1 MRALAKAVSV
11 LFHPLLF
18 PLYGSALILA
28 VNPNLY
34 GYFGEKVH
42 FLWLIIVFILTCL
55 FPAIWLVMM
64 KRLEMIDNLQLDT
77 ANERIIPFIATAT
90 FYLMATWMFKPSVTM
105 KVPSNLLIFYMMM
118 GGTVAIFV
126 SFFINIFSKI
136 SLHAVGG
143 GSLIGLGMLMIRFS
157 TYDLRIVFIALILL
171 AGLIGTARLVLEK
184 HTPLQVFTGYLVGF
198 TGQFVAFSII
208 SRFV

>member
-1 MRALAKAVSV
+1 MRAFAKVISI

-18 PLYGSALILA
+18 PTYGSLFVLA

-42 FLWLIIVFILTCL
+42 ILWLIIVFILTAL
-55 FPAIWLVMM
+55 FPSVWLIMM
-64 KRLEMIDNLQLDT
+64 KRLEMISNLQLDT
-77 ANERIIPFIATAT
+77 ANERIIPYIATAT

-105 KVPSNLLIFYMMM
+105 KMPSNQLIFYMLM

-143 GSLIGLGMLMIRFS
+143 GSLIGLSLVMVRFS
-157 TYDLRIVFIALILL
+157 TYDLRYVLLALILV
-171 AGLIGTARLVLEK
+171 AGLIGTARLILEK
-184 HTPLQVFTGYLVGF
+184 HTPMQIFSGYLVGF

>member
-1 MRALAKAVSV
+1 MRAIAKAVSV

-18 PLYGSALILA
+18 PLYGAILILA

-42 FLWLIIVFILTCL
+42 VLWLIIIFILTCL

-118 GGTVAIFV
+118 GGTASIFTA
-126 SFFINIFSKI
+126 FFINIFSKI

-143 GSLIGLGMLMIRFS
+143 GSIIGLGMLMIRFS
-157 TYDLRIVFIALILL
+157 TYDLRLVFIALILL
-171 AGLIGTARLVLEK
+171 GGLIGTARLVLEK
-184 HTPLQVFTGYLVGF
+184 HTPMQVFTGYLVGF

>member
-1 MRALAKAVSV
+1 MRAFAKAVSV

>member
-1 MRALAKAVSV
+1 MRAFAKAVSV
-11 LFHPLLF
+11 VFHPLLF
-18 PLYGSALILA
+18 PLYGSVLILA
-28 VNPNLY
+28 ANPNLY

-55 FPAIWLVMM
+55 FPAVWLIMM

-105 KVPSNLLIFYMMM
+105 KIPSNLLIFYMMM
-118 GGTVAIFV
+118 GGTAAIFT
-126 SFFINIFSKI
+126 SFFINIFTKI
-136 SLHAVGG
+136 SLHAVGA

-157 TYDLRIVFIALILL
+157 TYDLRLVFVALILL
-171 AGLIGTARLVLEK
+171 AGLIGTARLILEK
-184 HTPLQVFTGYLVGF
+184 HTPLQVFAGYLVGF

>member
-1 MRALAKAVSV
+1 MRAFAKAVSV

-171 AGLIGTARLVLEK
+171 AGLIGTARLVLEN